1 MWGDWWWRKPC
12 YHPIETNCSFYAG
25 TLLYIKLIR
34 YPMIPK
40 LILITGQQPSIALA
54 EVTQRETICQALY
67 RWSLTTHPWLDS
79 MLFPGVLLWQG
90 SPLSFHK
97 KPVQLPSHT
106 IYRILIDTHTHP
118 YRNKLQLQM
127 FLIMFPFISPF
138 NNLYFAF
145 CLDLLTHPVGNC
157 FPREQWCLSQIGDYL
172 PHRGLVSPW
181 WYDHG

>member
-54 EVTQRETICQALY
+54 EVTQRETICQALC

-106 IYRILIDTHTHP
+106 IYRILIDTHTP
-118 YRNKLQLQM
+118 TEINYNFRCSWSCWSC
-127 FLIMFPFISPF
+127 SPSSRPSTICTLHF
-138 NNLYFAF
+138 V
-145 CLDLLTHPVGNC
+145 LTFWLTLWGIASPESNGVSA
-157 FPREQWCLSQIGDYL
+157 R
-172 PHRGLVSPW
+172 LVTTYHTGGW
-181 WYDHG
+181 